1 MTGMEGKS
9 SATTPRR
16 MSSASGSGALS
27 PSFGLLSPGRA
38 APVGGDEQA
47 SRGRCEL
54 GPTAAGPRGGAGP
67 AARAGATRPSSNRP
81 VCVAGRGSER
91 IGSMS
96 PGRAAPVGGRRAI
109 LPGAMRTGS
118 HCGRA
123 AWRCW
128 SGGTGRGDT
137 PQLQPAL
144 LRRRQG
150 VGTHRLD
157 VAGARRPGK
166 FQLNPIQ
173 ERNLTAESPA
183 TAAQRPALYV
193 RVAPSSPRRSV
204 RLSLAAAASL
214 ASNTSASRV
223 RFSSCS
229 ASTRSSTV
237 PVAISL

>member
-1 MTGMEGKS
+1 MTEGFS
-9 SATTPRR
+9 FQIGSRIEPVPNVGDGGYVVRHDPAQDVLGQRQRCTQSEFRSA
-16 MSSASGSGALS
+16 
-27 PSFGLLSPGRA
+27 
-38 APVGGDEQA
+38 V
-47 SRGRCEL
+47 
-54 GPTAAGPRGGAGP
+54 
-67 AARAGATRPSSNRP
+67 AGARRP
-81 VCVAGRGSER
+81 
-91 IGSMS
+91 
-96 PGRAAPVGGRRAI
+96 GGRRRAS

-128 SGGTGRGDT
+128 SGGTGRGDA
-137 PQLQPAL
+137 PQIQPAR

-183 TAAQRPALYV
+183 TAAQRPALYG